1 MTKKE
6 SGKQVKNNIKIT
18 DRHESLKHDSMKEH
32 KRSKLLFE
40 VKNSTSSTRKRS
52 KTGQLAFVFCA

>member
-1 MTKKE
+1 MNNQKE

-40 VKNSTSSTRKRS
+40 VKIVQVLQER
-52 KTGQLAFVFCA
+52 GQKQDN